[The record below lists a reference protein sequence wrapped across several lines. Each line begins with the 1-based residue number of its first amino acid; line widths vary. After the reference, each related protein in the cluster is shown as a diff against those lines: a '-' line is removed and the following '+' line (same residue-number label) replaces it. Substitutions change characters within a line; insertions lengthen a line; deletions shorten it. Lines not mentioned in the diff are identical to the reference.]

1 MIMHGSIPP
10 VMYVIR
16 LCLINYV
23 HIAVF
28 LSCSLPLGAKAWTCS
43 LVGRRGGRDILTGGI
58 ELQIIVRV
66 LLAEYQL

>member
-28 LSCSLPLGAKAWTCS
+28 FVMLPTPGSKGQDLFLG
-43 LVGRRGGRDILTGGI
+43 GEGGERDILTGGI
-58 ELQIIVRV
+58 EPRIIVRV

>member
-10 VMYVIR
+10 VMCVIR

-28 LSCSLPLGAKAWTCS
+28 FVLPLPLGAKAWTCS
-43 LVGRRGGRDILTGGI
+43 WVGRGGGRDILTGEI
-58 ELQIIVRV
+58 EPWIRV
-66 LLAEYQL
+66 LLGEYQL